1 MKAEVFS
8 RDVQEFLRCLHAH
21 EVRYLLIGGTAVIY
35 HGYARLTGDADFLY
49 DCGPENTQRLWDA
62 LREFWGGEVPEVDSP
77 DELTNPKLVVQFGR
91 PPNRI
96 DLIASLKSVAF
107 ADAWARRV
115 QESIEVG
122 AGKVAVNLI
131 GLADLRKTKQE
142 AGRPKDLDDLCH
154 LRQA

>member
-1 MKAEVFS
+1 MLAPCEDS
-8 RDVQEFLRCLHAH
+8 R
-21 EVRYLLIGGTAVIY
+21 LL
-35 HGYARLTGDADFLY
+35 
-49 DCGPENTQRLWDA
+49 Q
-62 LREFWGGEVPEVDSP
+62 
-77 DELTNPKLVVQFGR
+77 PKLVVQFGR